1 MWTRRNP
8 ETDIK
13 TRGVSIFWDKFAS
26 EFRMLRRLCP
36 AYSGRD
42 LVSGF
47 FWELREPV
55 VMMFKGEMQATELA
69 SVRVPKHGGTGVEL
83 LVVVRKRL

>member
-13 TRGVSIFWDKFAS
+13 TRGVSTSWDESVS
-26 EFRMLRRLCP
+26 ELRMLRRRCP

-42 LVSGF
+42 LVPGS

-55 VMMFKGEMQATELA
+55 VMMPKGEIRVTELA
-69 SVRVPKHGGTGVEL
+69 SMRVPMHGTGAEL

>member
-1 MWTRRNP
+1 MWTRRKP

-13 TRGVSIFWDKFAS
+13 TRGVSIFWDKSAS
-26 EFRMLRRLCP
+26 ELRMLRRRCP

-47 FWELREPV
+47 SWELREPV

-69 SVRVPKHGGTGVEL
+69 SVRVPRHGTGAEL
-83 LVVVRKRL
+83 LVVARKRL

>member
-13 TRGVSIFWDKFAS
+13 TGGVSIFRDKSAS
-26 EFRMLRRLCP
+26 VLRMLCRRCP

-42 LVSGF
+42 SISGF
-47 FWELREPV
+47 LWELREPV
-55 VMMFKGEMQATELA
+55 ITMLKGEIQVTELM
-69 SVRVPKHGGTGVEL
+69 SMRVPKRDTGAEL
-83 LVVVRKRL
+83 LVVVRMYL

>member
-13 TRGVSIFWDKFAS
+13 TGGVSISRDESAS
-26 EFRMLRRLCP
+26 EFRMLCRRCP

-42 LVSGF
+42 SVSGF
-47 FWELREPV
+47 LWELREPV
-55 VMMFKGEMQATELA
+55 ITMFKGEMQVTELA
-69 SVRVPKHGGTGVEL
+69 SMRVPMRDTGAEL
-83 LVVVRKRL
+83 LVVVRKYL